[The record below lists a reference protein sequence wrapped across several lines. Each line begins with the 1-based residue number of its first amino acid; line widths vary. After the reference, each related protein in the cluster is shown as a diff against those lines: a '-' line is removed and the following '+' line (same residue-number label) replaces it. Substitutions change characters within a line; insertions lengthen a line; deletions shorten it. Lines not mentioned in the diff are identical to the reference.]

1 MRVRICPGRLAE
13 SAFPQ
18 QLTYLMT
25 PSELEARFVQYDE
38 RIAALEAEKQANS
51 WFTLAVIGSHPDTE
65 MLLEVVR
72 AAIQTLRGKTSPE
85 GPAGVAAATVLRLLE
100 IERQILKTQQSR
112 QELAEAEEAERL
124 SEQQR
129 AAAEQER

>member
-1 MRVRICPGRLAE
+1 
-13 SAFPQ
+13 
-18 QLTYLMT
+18 MT
-25 PSELEARFVQYDE
+25 PSELEARFAQYDE

-85 GPAGVAAATVLRLLE
+85 APAGVAAATVLRLLE
-100 IERQILKTQQSR
+100 IERQILKAQQSR
-112 QELAEAEEAERL
+112 QELAEAGEAERL
-124 SEQQR
+124 LVQQR
-129 AAAEQER
+129 AGLEQER